1 MRANIA
7 IYSNSELR
15 YRSESSSAAAMTVL
29 DRLVVELR
37 LELLV
42 VGDLAHGLEEVLLD
56 DIVSL
61 GTDSKHT

>member
-1 MRANIA
+1 
-7 IYSNSELR
+7 
-15 YRSESSSAAAMTVL
+15 MTVL

-61 GTDSKHT
+61 GTDSKHA